1 MRSQLISLSLDAGD
15 SKSLTKGKPM
25 RQKQLKRF
33 ERSKELDHEENV
45 PQSPA
50 WKQRKKAAEKQPKQ
64 LALQVQT
71 LKQIAKP
78 QLFGKAAPKEQ
89 TCKEITPRQQQVM
102 VQGKDRTGPHSP

>member
-1 MRSQLISLSLDAGD
+1 MNAGD
-15 SKSLTKGKPM
+15 GKALLEGKPM
-25 RQKQLKRF
+25 RQKQPKRF
-33 ERSKELDHEENV
+33 ERSKEPGHEENM

-50 WKQRKKAAEKQPKQ
+50 WKQRKKAAKKQPKQ

-89 TCKEITPRQQQVM
+89 TCNEITPRKQQVM
-102 VQGKDRTGPHSP
+102 VQRKDRTGPHCP